1 MTEEDHTAR
10 PAVGSIA
17 GSSNNGD
24 YSGAYI
30 PPLEPHD

>member
-10 PAVGSIA
+10 PAVGSIP
-17 GSSNNGD
+17 GSNDNGD

-30 PPLEPHD
+30 SPLEPHG